1 MMVVNSWRCGKL
13 QPIFPVIGQFRL
25 VAKFETKENMPSG
38 VIPAEG
44 PCSAWLMH
52 HLGTF
57 LQQLS

>member
-44 PCSAWLMH
+44 P
-52 HLGTF
+52 
-57 LQQLS
+57 